1 MKNIMTTR
9 RPLELLHMDL
19 FGPNAYKSLG
29 GNSFGVVIV
38 DDFSRFTC
46 VFFLDDKSQV
56 QKIFKNFAKKAQNQF
71 EVKIKKVHSDNITKF
86 KHQCGHLS

>member
-29 GNSFGVVIV
+29 GNSFGHDIFHGMPPS
-38 DDFSRFTC
+38 DLFTC
-46 VFFLDDKSQV
+46 LTSTAKSILIKYDIV
-56 QKIFKNFAKKAQNQF
+56 NAKDMISFNKL
-71 EVKIKKVHSDNITKF
+71 VKVSDANVA
-86 KHQCGHLS
+86 